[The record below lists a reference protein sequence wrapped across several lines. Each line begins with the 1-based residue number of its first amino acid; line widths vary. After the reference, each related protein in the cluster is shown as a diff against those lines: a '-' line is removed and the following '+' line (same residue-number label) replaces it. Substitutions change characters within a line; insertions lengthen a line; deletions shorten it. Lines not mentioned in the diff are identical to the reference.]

1 MQIARLPWNIHDN
14 PRLEK
19 VELGSRQHIESDKS
33 GRICNNRPCLGHE
46 GWRRGFG
53 DNMPL
58 RSYDID
64 FRGKIRSLDGNNE
77 TDNWYPKET
86 NSTCNRIRL
95 RKCTGFYTRQV
106 MLDICACGSS
116 WRNATRGKEIINELI
131 SYRFLP
137 ISFIF
142 VFSSSIEGRVFFLLL
157 RLSWNWS
164 RSVLVAYEFFFR
176 SVLFFFF

>member
-1 MQIARLPWNIHDN
+1 
-14 PRLEK
+14 
-19 VELGSRQHIESDKS
+19 
-33 GRICNNRPCLGHE
+33 
-46 GWRRGFG
+46 
-53 DNMPL
+53 MPL

-95 RKCTGFYTRQV
+95 RKCTGLYTRQV
-106 MLDICACGSS
+106 MLDIYACGSS
-116 WRNATRGKEIINELI
+116 RRNATRGKEIINELI

-176 SVLFFFF
+176 SILFFFFNQRLKLTSRQLHPSRVSQFVRPFTFEIYIYIYIL